1 MIYDL
6 VGSGLPFIQV
16 LALIIAYVIALMIA
30 FCSHEFSHAYI
41 AYKMGDPTAKALGR
55 LTLNPLKHIDPI
67 GFLCLLLFGFGWA
80 KPVEINPLHFK
91 NYRKGLVCVSLAG
104 VTANLILAFVF
115 SGIYFFVGQLLL
127 ASTNLLMIFLYYLI
141 LYVITLNISLFVFN
155 LLPIFPLDGFNFI
168 KAITPNN
175 NGFVNFL
182 QRYGT
187 IILLIFLITP
197 VFDIIFS
204 YIVSGLLN
212 VFFAFWGL
220 FV

>member
-6 VGSGLPFIQV
+6 IGSNLPFVQI
-16 LALIIAYVIALMIA
+16 LALIIAYVLALMLA
-30 FCSHEFSHAYI
+30 FCSHEFSHAYV

-55 LTLNPLKHIDPI
+55 LTLNPFKHIDPI
-67 GFLCLLLFGFGWA
+67 GFLCLFLFGFGWA

-91 NYRKGLVCVSLAG
+91 NYRKGLVLVSLAG

-127 ASTNLLMIFLYYLI
+127 ASTNLFLIFLYYFLFYMII
-141 LYVITLNISLFVFN
+141 LNLSLFVFN

-168 KAITPNN
+168 KAITPAG
-175 NGFVNFL
+175 NGFVTFL

-197 VFDIIFS
+197 IFDIVFS
-204 YIVSGLLN
+204 YVTSG
-212 VFFAFWGL
+212 VISGFFWFWGL